1 MIINIGTII
10 KNLRKE
16 NNVTQ
21 EVLAAAI
28 GVTPQ
33 AISRWEAGGSYPDI
47 ELLPSLA
54 DFFSVST
61 DCLLGYKMSEREK
74 NLRNVKKEM
83 YRIAEFGEI
92 EERIEFARK
101 AFAKYPSD
109 CEIRQQLSVCLV
121 SKYFDTND
129 KTLLDEAENLSLY
142 VIDNCKDADICHD
155 AINTLIILYSERDQT
170 EKACEMTERLMPMK
184 YCRELAKARYGL
196 GDGNGE
202 LYNQDVIDKLT
213 DYLGEAIRSYVF
225 ANDLPNDPSTW
236 DKKIKMLETANEI
249 YYLIYGEDMMFYHC
263 RVGTNYRI
271 MATYLIAQGK
281 TEETLTALEKS
292 CEHTIAY
299 DRSYLCDHGKNYT
312 SIFVDK
318 ITYPEPGKD
327 FHELKEH
334 SQSWF
339 MLECLKQDRYDGI
352 RTNER
357 FKAIEKRLMEYSR

>member
-10 KNLRKE
+10 KNLRKD

-21 EVLAAAI
+21 EVLATAI
-28 GVTPQ
+28 GVSPQ

-74 NLRNVKKEM
+74 NLREVKEEM
-83 YRIAEFGEI
+83 YRLAEFGEI
-92 EERIEFARK
+92 DERIEFVRK

-109 CEIRQQLSVCLV
+109 CEIREQLSVCLV

-129 KTLLDEAENLSLY
+129 KTLLDEAESLSLY
-142 VIDNCKDADICHD
+142 VVENCKDADFYHD

-170 EKACEMTERLMPMK
+170 DKAHEMTERLMPIK

-213 DYLGEAIRSYVF
+213 DFLGEAIRDYVL

-236 DKKIKMLETANEI
+236 DKKIKMLATANEI
-249 YYLIYGEDMMFYHC
+249 YSLIYGEDMMFYHC

-281 TEETLTALEKS
+281 SEETLEALEKS

-299 DRSYLCDHGKNYT
+299 DKSFLCDHGEHYT

-318 ITYPEPGKD
+318 LTYLEPVKD

-334 SQSWF
+334 SQSWV
-339 MLECLKQDRYDGI
+339 MLDLLQQDRYDSI
-352 RTNER
+352 RNNER
-357 FKAIEKRLMEYSR
+357 FIAIEKALKEYSR

>member
-21 EVLAAAI
+21 EVLATAI
-28 GVTPQ
+28 GVSPQ

-74 NLRNVKKEM
+74 NLAEVKEEM
-83 YRIAEFGEI
+83 YRLAEFGETD
-92 EERIEFARK
+92 ERIEFVRS

-109 CEIRQQLSVCLV
+109 CEIREQLSVCL
-121 SKYFDTND
+121 SNKYIETNE
-129 KTLLDEAENLSLY
+129 KALLDEAESLSLY
-142 VIDNCKDADICHD
+142 VVENCKNGDIYHD
-155 AINTLIILYSERDQT
+155 AINMLIWIYSERNQT
-170 EKACEMTERLMPMK
+170 DKALEMLERLTPLK
-184 YCRELAKARYGL
+184 YCREFAKSRYGI
-196 GDGNGE
+196 GDGNSE
-202 LYNQDVIDKLT
+202 LYDQDEIDKLT
-213 DYLGEAIRSYVF
+213 DCLGTAIMGLVLD
-225 ANDLPNDPSTW
+225 NDLPNDPSTW
-236 DKKIKMLETANEI
+236 DKKIKMIETANEI
-249 YYLIYGEDMMFYHC
+249 YSLIYGEDMMFYHC

-281 TEETLTALEKS
+281 VEETLTALEKS

-299 DRSYLCDHGKNYT
+299 DRSYLYDHGKNYT

-318 ITYPEPGKD
+318 IVYPEPGND

-334 SQSWF
+334 SQSWV
-339 MLECLKQDRYDGI
+339 MLDRLQQDRYDGI
-352 RTNER
+352 RNNER
-357 FKAIEKRLMEYSR
+357 FIAIEKALKEYAR

>member
-10 KNLRKE
+10 KDLRKE

-21 EVLAAAI
+21 ETLAVAV

-61 DCLLGYKMSEREK
+61 DELLGYKMSEREK
-74 NLRNVKKEM
+74 HLAEVKEEM
-83 YRIAEFGEI
+83 YRIAEFGKTD
-92 EERIEFARK
+92 ERLEFVRA

-109 CEIRQQLSVCLV
+109 CEIRQQLSVCL
-121 SKYFDTND
+121 SNKYIETNE
-129 KTLLDEAENLSLY
+129 KALLDEAESLSLY
-142 VIDNCKDADICHD
+142 VVENCKDADIYYD
-155 AINTLIILYSERDQT
+155 AINTLIWIYSEREQT
-170 EKACEMTERLMPMK
+170 DKALEMLERLTPMK
-184 YCRELAKARYGL
+184 YCRELSMTRYGI

-202 LYNQDVIDKLT
+202 LYDQDVIDKLT
-213 DYLGEAIRSYVF
+213 DFLGMAIRGLVLD
-225 ANDLPNDPSTW
+225 NELPNDPSTW
-236 DKKIKMLETANEI
+236 DKKIKMLATANEI
-249 YYLIYGEDMMFYHC
+249 YSLIYGEDMMFYHC

-334 SQSWF
+334 SQSWV
-339 MLECLKQDRYDGI
+339 MLDRLQQDRYDSI
-352 RTNER
+352 RNDER
-357 FKAIEKRLMEYSR
+357 FIAIEKALREYER